1 MAQAFSKVSEGIN
14 LLALFLCGPALDRC
28 RADAPELLRQFAA
41 EYAPAFRGVA
51 PRGPQRDGFL
61 AALDRLSALGRTGV
75 DLDAPRDV
83 AALRRAIRDLLGA
96 LGMGLPTV
104 PAAEAA
110 VCELHGASCPVKAGG

>member
-1 MAQAFSKVSEGIN
+1 MAQAFAKVSEGIN
-14 LLALFLCGPALDRC
+14 LLALFLCNPALERC

-41 EYAPAFRGVA
+41 EYAPAFRGIA
-51 PRGPQRDGFL
+51 PRGAQRDGFL
-61 AALDRLSALGRTGV
+61 VALDRLSSFGSSGV

-83 AALRRAIRDLLGA
+83 AALRRTIRELLGA

-110 VCELHGASCPVKAGG
+110 VCELHGAACPVKAGG